1 MIGYILTI
9 EQKDSIQ
16 GVEYAPYQTFNC
28 VQDINDIW
36 YTFLSEEQKTLLIG
50 TEYIWVLTLPVGE
63 YVAPPPPPF
72 RLIKN
77 LNKQYENNRTNTN
90 LD

>member
-28 VQDINDIW
+28 VQDINDVW
-36 YTFLSEEQKTLLIG
+36 FTFLTDDDKRLIIG
-50 TEYIWVLTLPVGE
+50 TEWEWIIFCPQGE
-63 YVAPPPPPF
+63 YVPKPSPP
-72 RLIKN
+72 IN
-77 LNKQYENNRTNTN
+77 
-90 LD
+90 

>member
-16 GVEYAPYQTFNC
+16 GQFYAPFEIFNC

-36 YTFLSEEQKTLLIG
+36 FTFLTDDDKRAIIG
-50 TEYIWVLTLPVGE
+50 TQYEWLLFCPQGEYIPS
-63 YVAPPPPPF
+63 PPNF
-72 RLIKN
+72 IN
-77 LNKQYENNRTNTN
+77 L
-90 LD
+90 

>member
-28 VQDINDIW
+28 VQDIDDVW
-36 YTFLSEEQKTLLIG
+36 FTFLTDDDKRLIIG
-50 TEYIWVLTLPVGE
+50 TEWEWIIFCPQGE
-63 YVAPPPPPF
+63 YVPKPSPP
-72 RLIKN
+72 IN
-77 LNKQYENNRTNTN
+77 
-90 LD
+90 

>member
-28 VQDINDIW
+28 VQDINDVW
-36 YTFLSEEQKTLLIG
+36 FTFLTDEDKRLIIG
-50 TEYIWVLTLPVGE
+50 TEWEWIIFCPQGE
-63 YVAPPPPPF
+63 YVPKPSPP
-72 RLIKN
+72 IN
-77 LNKQYENNRTNTN
+77 
-90 LD
+90 